1 MKVILQQDVRGQGKK
16 GELIEVSDGYARNY
30 LLPRNLAVIATADSL
45 NALKLKEK
53 AKANQMEHEKKA
65 AREAAQKLE
74 GVIVTVKAKAGSAG
88 KLYGSVTSKE
98 ISDALLEQHNIRI
111 EKNQIVQAEL
121 IKAFG
126 SYEVK
131 CKLGHEITG
140 TINLLVVEA

>member
-1 MKVILQQDVRGQGKK
+1 
-16 GELIEVSDGYARNY
+16 
-30 LLPRNLAVIATADSL
+30 
-45 NALKLKEK
+45 
-53 AKANQMEHEKKA
+53 MEHEKKA